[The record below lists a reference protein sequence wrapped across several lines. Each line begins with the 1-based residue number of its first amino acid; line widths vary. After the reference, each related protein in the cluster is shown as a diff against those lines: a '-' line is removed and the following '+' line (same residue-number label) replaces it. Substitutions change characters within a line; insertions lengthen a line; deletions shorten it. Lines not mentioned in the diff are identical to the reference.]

1 MVKNMLQKITRKLK
15 TFYLTK
21 IKHMSLSEINLENYR
36 KAGITIG
43 KGCIFCSPLPVWRDS
58 CLLSFGDNV
67 LVSGNVTFL
76 MHDAAPTT
84 VSKGMGTDILGRVN
98 IGSNVFIGAYSIIMP
113 GVSLAD
119 YTVVGAGSVVTHSI
133 DKPGY
138 IVAGNPARVVCTV
151 EEYLKKNEKHIV
163 NLDGM
168 DLNDIKKLAEQ
179 KEDTLIKKSSFKV

>member
-1 MVKNMLQKITRKLK
+1 M
-15 TFYLTK
+15 FTK
-21 IKHMSLSEINLENYR
+21 IINNLNKFYSMKIKGKSINEINNERYR

-43 KGCIFCSPLPVWRDS
+43 ENCIFCSPLPVWRDS

-76 MHDAAPTT
+76 MYDAAPTM

-98 IGSNVFIGAYSIIMP
+98 IGSNVFIGAQSIIMP

-119 YTVVGAGSVVTHSI
+119 YTVVGAGSVVTHSV

-138 IVAGNPARVVCTV
+138 IIAGNPARVICTV
-151 EEYLKKNEKHIV
+151 DEYQKKNEDRIV

-168 DLNDIKKLAEQ
+168 SLDDINKLALD
-179 KEDTLIKKSSFKV
+179 KEECFLKRSNIKL